1 MNSIVYLNTTNK
13 NDTPD
18 EIPYHNYALD
28 TRFNPVD
35 VDPPMRDFGYKPQY
49 RVSLPAEEEPIE
61 IPAEEIKYSNRSD
74 FVRDL
79 TRAYETALTNAGIS
93 TDYAKYLV
101 AQDALESNYG
111 KSYTGRYNYGNITV
125 GSDKTAS
132 YTEGADTD
140 EKGNRITQKFRNYD
154 SLEDYANAK
163 IALLNGSRYKAFT
176 GNKSAQDFY
185 TRVKQSGYA
194 TDPDYVKKLLA
205 VYNSI

>member
-1 MNSIVYLNTTNK
+1 MNSIVYLNTINK
-13 NDTPD
+13 QETAD
-18 EIPYHNYALD
+18 EVPYHNYDLD
-28 TRFNPVD
+28 TRFNPVSVD
-35 VDPPMRDFGYKPQY
+35 VPEGMFGYRPQY
-49 RVSLPAEEEPIE
+49 RLPADEVEEPISMSADE
-61 IPAEEIKYSNRSD
+61 VKYSDRAD

-79 TRAYETALTNAGIS
+79 TNAYASALTKAGIS

-132 YTEGADTD
+132 YTEGADHD
-140 EKGNRITQKFRNYD
+140 ANGNPITQKFRNYD
-154 SLEDYANAK
+154 SVEDFANAK
-163 IALLNGSRYKAFT
+163 IALLNGSRYRAFA
-176 GNKSAQDFY
+176 GNRSAQDFY
-185 TRVKQSGYA
+185 TRVKNAGYA

>member
-1 MNSIVYLNTTNK
+1 MNSIRYLNTTNK
-13 NDTPD
+13 NDIQD
-18 EIPYHNYALD
+18 EVPYHNYVLD

-35 VDPPMRDFGYKPQY
+35 VEIPEGDWGYKPQY
-49 RVSLPAEEEPIE
+49 RVSEPVEEETPVAEEV
-61 IPAEEIKYSNRSD
+61 KYSNRSD

-79 TRAYETALTNAGIS
+79 TNAYVSALTKAGIS

-111 KSYTGRYNYGNITV
+111 KSYAGKYNYGNITV

-132 YTEGADTD
+132 YTEGADSD
-140 EKGNRITQKFRNYD
+140 GNGNRITQKFRNYD

-185 TRVKQSGYA
+185 TRVKNAGYA
-194 TDPDYVKKLLA
+194 TDPNYVKKLLA